1 MMWEPIP
8 GYLNPNSYKI
18 AISDDESSWP
28 ETWPDKAGDENDPG
42 WSGSWNGYFG
52 KNQFNA
58 GQEVFYKVSDD
69 RNYIVGY
76 PYAPDTTDLSRRGA
90 GIQVGVR
97 AMEWKQI
104 LIEDVVF
111 LLHEVTN
118 DGSYDYD
125 QVAFGQW
132 LADCVGGNGDCD
144 DDLRDFDLINDI
156 AWSLDDDGVGG
167 SAFGTDP
174 VGVGATSFI
183 ETPGNNRDRIDNDS
197 DGEYGG
203 PIIQE
208 SMIVGE
214 ILGNGIDDNDNGLVD
229 ENLSHVPVGSQLGVS
244 YSDRIDNN
252 NNGEQGSPLVTEE
265 MIDASLSQEWNI
277 WPNPN
282 DDFQLGSIHIIS
294 LDEVDL
300 NAGYADGI
308 DNNVD
313 IEDPYALEYPIGL
326 GADVNSPLV
335 TQAMIDMASTDVWKR
350 YRVPDTDIISVS
362 AVGSLKE
369 ELAPG
374 KFVIVDQ
381 FIDRTFA
388 RNKTF
393 FDDEIVAHVSMAHP
407 TSNGLM
413 NACEEAIKK
422 ENIDF
427 QRGGTYVV
435 MEGPQFSTLAESN
448 LYRSWK
454 ADVIG
459 MTNMPEAKLAR
470 EAEIR
475 YASVS
480 MVTDYDCWHP
490 DHENVDVQQVI
501 KVLLDNAAK
510 AKNMIKN
517 LIDNFENHID
527 PNDPTNNCLDVA
539 IITAP
544 EKRTQKTKDKLKTIA
559 GRVLNK

>member
-1 MMWEPIP
+1 MANNK
-8 GYLNPNSYKI
+8 L
-18 AISDDESSWP
+18 AIIGGSGLYDVEEFKDREMLSIDTSWGKPSD
-28 ETWPDKAGDENDPG
+28 
-42 WSGSWNGYFG
+42 
-52 KNQFNA
+52 
-58 GQEVFYKVSDD
+58 
-69 RNYIVGY
+69 
-76 PYAPDTTDLSRRGA
+76 
-90 GIQVGVR
+90 
-97 AMEWKQI
+97 QI
-104 LIEDVVF
+104 LKTKYNNSEVYF
-111 LLHEVTN
+111 LPRH
-118 DGSYDYD
+118 GRGHFISPSK
-125 QVAFGQW
+125 
-132 LADCVGGNGDCD
+132 
-144 DDLRDFDLINDI
+144 INFR
-156 AWSLDDDGVGG
+156 A
-167 SAFGTDP
+167 
-174 VGVGATSFI
+174 
-183 ETPGNNRDRIDNDS
+183 NIDA
-197 DGEYGG
+197 
-203 PIIQE
+203 
-208 SMIVGE
+208 
-214 ILGNGIDDNDNGLVD
+214 LK
-229 ENLSHVPVGSQLGVS
+229 QLGV
-244 YSDRIDNN
+244 
-252 NNGEQGSPLVTEE
+252 
-265 MIDASLSQEWNI
+265 
-277 WPNPN
+277 
-282 DDFQLGSIHIIS
+282 
-294 LDEVDL
+294 
-300 NAGYADGI
+300 
-308 DNNVD
+308 
-313 IEDPYALEYPIGL
+313 
-326 GADVNSPLV
+326 
-335 TQAMIDMASTDVWKR
+335 
-350 YRVPDTDIISVS
+350 TDIVSIS

-369 ELAPG
+369 DHSPG

-413 NACEEAIKK
+413 NACEEAIKL
-422 ENIDF
+422 ENINY

-517 LIDNFENHID
+517 LIKNFENHID

-544 EKRTQKTKDKLKTIA
+544 EKRSQKTIEKLKYIA
-559 GRVLNK
+559 GRVLNNEN